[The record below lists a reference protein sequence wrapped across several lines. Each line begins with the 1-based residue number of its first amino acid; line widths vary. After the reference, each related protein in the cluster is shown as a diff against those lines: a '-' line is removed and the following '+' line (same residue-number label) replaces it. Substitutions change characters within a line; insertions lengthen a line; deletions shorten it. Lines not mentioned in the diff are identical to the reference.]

1 MKRHDW
7 KILRVV
13 QFTPS
18 ELDSIK
24 LAQMDTG
31 KFASRF
37 YHDAIVDYCNALLEA
52 KKKEVKQDEDC

>member
-7 KILRVV
+7 KMLRVV

-18 ELDSIK
+18 ELESIK
-24 LAQMDTG
+24 QAKMDTG

-37 YHDAIVDYCNALLEA
+37 YHDAIVGYCNSLLEA
-52 KKKEVKQDEDC
+52 KKEVKQDEDC